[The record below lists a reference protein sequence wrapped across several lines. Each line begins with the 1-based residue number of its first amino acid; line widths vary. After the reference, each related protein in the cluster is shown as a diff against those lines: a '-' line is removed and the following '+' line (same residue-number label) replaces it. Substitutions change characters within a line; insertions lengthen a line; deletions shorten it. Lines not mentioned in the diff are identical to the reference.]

1 MSSKPVIVF
10 SAMIVAVAYADQADH
25 ERAALRAAVRVG
37 KVEVQLKH

>member
-1 MSSKPVIVF
+1 MSSKPVIVC

-37 KVEVQLKH
+37 EVEVQLKH